1 MTTSILLELTM
12 NMAEVLNKALTPTA
26 TTDTAPIII
35 KLDGSNYA
43 LWSQVVEMFISERDK
58 LGYINGD
65 LPQPASTDP
74 LFRRWRI
81 ENTIVK
87 GWLINTRDSS
97 LVSTFIFYPT
107 TKKVWDAITV
117 TFFDESDTAQVYELQ
132 RRVSRLRQN
141 GGSLEKFYNKLQG
154 LWREIDFRRPNLM
167 ECLKDVQRYTAIL

>member
-87 GWLINTRDSS
+87 GWLINTMDSS

-107 TKKVWDAITV
+107 TKKVWDAIAV
-117 TFFDESDTAQVYELQ
+117 TFFDESDTAQVYEL
-132 RRVSRLRQN
+132 RRQVSRLQKN
-141 GGSLEKFYNKLQG
+141 GGSLEKFYNELQG
-154 LWREIDFRRPNLM
+154 L
-167 ECLKDVQRYTAIL
+167 